1 MNRQPLARLFAIG
14 FRELVD
20 ALHERLAARGWHDV
34 RRSYGFVLLAAREA
48 DVQVGEVAALL
59 GVTKQA
65 ASKLVAAME
74 EAGYVRRAARP
85 GDGRARTVALTER
98 GRQLLVAVEEIYG
111 ELDAQWAAV
120 LGADRVEA
128 LRTDLETVLRHG
140 HGGVLPPVRPGG

>member
-1 MNRQPLARLFAIG
+1 MNRPPLARLFAIG
-14 FRELVD
+14 YRDLVD

-34 RRSYGFVLLAAREA
+34 RRSYGFVLLAARDA
-48 DVQVGEVAALL
+48 GVQVGEIATLL

-74 EAGYVRRAARP
+74 EAGYLRRTAHP
-85 GDGRARTVALTER
+85 GDGRARAVALTER
-98 GRQLLVAVEEIYG
+98 GHRLLGAVEEIYT

-140 HGGVLPPVRPGG
+140 HGGELPPVRPGG